1 MNNAQ
6 ILLQNNFVAVNS
18 AIVNPLNPKA
28 LSLEVGT
35 IVSNLAYYG
44 YVPSIE
50 LLEKFQSQPEKELAS
65 FWKSFEMEVKAIT
78 GADKKMDNFVV
89 YKNFPSEVLNKTES
103 EYWISQILMY
113 WGFSNEIFTQDE
125 QVRPKLSEKTSL
137 KVLSLAKESTLQEI
151 FNNLVV
157 SAARWTEN
165 QKEVVFHLFT
175 QVEDKSIDIDAAK
188 FKENIVEL
196 AKKAIETLPVE
207 QYAGMVKV
215 SNATDVLRLAAAMS
229 EGDVSLRMNVRFK
242 NFKRSER
249 RFLLSI
255 LESSKNLLDDVTARP
270 SVFKKL
276 LKALHPGDYSF
287 VKVSE
292 VYNKLYNKD
301 YTTFQSLVIKNTQE
315 KNVEALELL
324 KARPGELFRRFHHMY
339 AVYGARAVD
348 AFVEVVPVLTNLQL
362 LKMSKYLET
371 INDRKKLMFAP
382 KGNWNMVK
390 VEDNKK
396 VHVVEKYKV
405 ALLNAINDELRIRLA
420 VQIPEGVALDEKTK
434 EIKLQTN
441 DQELA
446 SYGRGTSFDIPEN
459 VKFIRSASY
468 WAIKSESYVWF
479 DNSWNFF
486 DENWKPVDTCCW
498 SSYTAANGG
507 AIFSGDPTN
516 TKDIEGR
523 ACQMIDLYLD
533 KLEEQGVRFAVWNI
547 LAYSRIPFQDADV
560 LATLQYGEKAEEGN
574 LYEPSRAQMVF
585 PLKGDNLSKY
595 VAYIDVKTRKLV
607 YVDANLYGH
616 EQSAERNGDILAEK
630 MPAYLEYL
638 DSLPSVYDL
647 FKNAPVGEI
656 PVVYSDKEVNID
668 SGKAFVFKKENAQNK
683 FDDYQYN
690 ALLSEKT
697 TEVKKDK
704 VKKM

>member
-6 ILLQNNFVAVNS
+6 ILLKNNFVAVNS
-18 AIVNPLNPKA
+18 AMVNPLNPQT
-28 LSLEVGT
+28 LSAEIGT

-44 YVPSIE
+44 YIPSLE
-50 LLEKFQSQPEKELAS
+50 LLEKFQSQTPQQLAS
-65 FWKSFEMEVKAIT
+65 FWKSFEKEIKVVT
-78 GADKKMDNFVV
+78 GADKEMDNFVV

-103 EYWISQILMY
+103 QYWIAQILMY
-113 WGFSNEIFTQDE
+113 WGLPNEVFTQE
-125 QVRPKLSEKTSL
+125 EKERPKLSEKASL
-137 KVLSLAKESTLQEI
+137 KVLNLAKENTLQEI
-151 FNNLVV
+151 FSNLVL
-157 SAARWTEN
+157 SAARWTDN
-165 QKEVVFHLFT
+165 QKEMVFHLFS
-175 QVEDKSIDIDAAK
+175 QVEDKAINIDTAK

-196 AKKAIETLPVE
+196 AKKAIDTLPVE
-207 QYAGMVKV
+207 QYAGLVQA

-229 EGDVSLRMNVRFK
+229 EGDISLRTNVKFK

-249 RFLLSI
+249 RFLLSM
-255 LESSKNLLDDVTARP
+255 LENSKNLLEDVSARP
-270 SVFKKL
+270 AVFKKL

-287 VKVSE
+287 AKVSE
-292 VYNKLYNKD
+292 VYNKLYNHE
-301 YTTFQSLVIKNTQE
+301 YTTFQSLVVKNTKE
-315 KNVEALELL
+315 KNVDALEML
-324 KARPGELFRRFHHMY
+324 KSRPGEFFRQFHHMY
-339 AVYGARAVD
+339 SVYGARAVD
-348 AFVEVVPVLTNLQL
+348 AFVDIVPALSNLQL
-362 LKMSKYLET
+362 IKMSRYLET

-382 KGNWNMVK
+382 KGNWSVVK
-390 VEDNKK
+390 VEDNNK
-396 VHVVEKYKV
+396 VHFVEKYKIAV
-405 ALLNAINDELRIRLA
+405 LNAINDELITRLA
-420 VQIPEGVALDEKTK
+420 VQVPEGVALDEKTK

-468 WAIKSESYVWF
+468 WAIKSQGYVWF

-486 DENWKPVDTCCW
+486 DENWKSQDTCCW

-507 AIFSGDPTN
+507 AVFSGDPTN

-533 KLEEQGVRFAVWNI
+533 KLQEQGIRYAVWNI
-547 LAYSRIPFQDADV
+547 LAYSRVPFEDADV
-560 LATLQYGEKAEEGN
+560 LATLQYGENPEEGK

-585 PLKGDNLSKY
+585 PLQGAYLSKY
-595 VAYIDVKTRKLV
+595 VAYIDVQKRKLV
-607 YVDANLYGH
+607 YVDANLYGNV
-616 EQSAERNGDILAEK
+616 QSAERNGPVLESV

-656 PVVYSDKEVNID
+656 PVVYSDKDFSIG

-683 FDDYQYN
+683 FDDYQFN
-690 ALLSEKT
+690 TLLSEKT
-697 TEVKKDK
+697 EVKKAK
-704 VKKM
+704 KKM

>member
-18 AIVNPLNPKA
+18 AMVNPLNPKT
-28 LSLEVGT
+28 LSVDVGT
-35 IVSNLAYYG
+35 IISNLAYYG
-44 YVPSIE
+44 YIPSVE
-50 LLEKFQSQPEKELAS
+50 LLEKFQSQNEKELAS
-65 FWKSFEMEVKAIT
+65 FWKSFEKEVKSIT
-78 GADKKMDNFVV
+78 GDDKKMDNFVV
-89 YKNFPSEVLNKTES
+89 YKNFPSELLNKTES

-113 WGFSNEIFTQDE
+113 WGFSNDIFTQE
-125 QVRPKLSEKTSL
+125 EKERPKLSDKKNL
-137 KVLSLAKESTLQEI
+137 KVLSLAKDDTLQNI
-151 FNNLVV
+151 FNNLIV
-157 SAARWTEN
+157 SSSRWTDV
-165 QKEVVFHLFT
+165 QKEVVFHLFN
-175 QVEDKSIDIDAAK
+175 QVEDKSIDIDTAK

-196 AKKAIETLPVE
+196 AKKAIDTLPVE
-207 QYAGMVKV
+207 QYVNMVKA

-229 EGDVSLRMNVRFK
+229 EGDVSLRTNVKFK

-249 RFLLSI
+249 RFLLSM
-255 LESSKNLLDDVTARP
+255 LESSKNLMDDVSARP

-292 VYNKLYNKD
+292 VYNKLYNNE
-301 YTTFQSLVIKNTQE
+301 YTTFQSIVVKNTKE

-324 KARPGELFRRFHHMY
+324 KSRPGELFRSFHHMY
-339 AVYGARAVD
+339 SVYGARAVD
-348 AFVEVVPVLTNLQL
+348 AFVDIIPALSNLQL

-382 KGNWNMVK
+382 KGNWNVVK
-390 VEDNKK
+390 VEDNNK
-396 VHVVEKYKV
+396 VHFVEKYKV
-405 ALLNAINDELRIRLA
+405 AVLNAINDELISRLA
-420 VQIPEGVALDEKTK
+420 IKIPEGVALDSKTK

-468 WAIKSESYVWF
+468 WAIKSSSYVWF

-486 DENWKPVDTCCW
+486 DENWNATDTCCW

-507 AIFSGDPTN
+507 AVFSGDPTN

-533 KLEEQGVRFAVWNI
+533 KLETAGIRYAVWNI
-547 LAYSRIPFQDADV
+547 LAYSKVPFQDADV
-560 LATLQYGEKAEEGN
+560 LATLQYGENPESGK

-585 PLKGDNLSKY
+585 PLQGEYLSKY
-595 VAYIDVKTRKLV
+595 VAYIDVKKRKLV
-607 YVDANLYGH
+607 YVDANLYGNV
-616 EQSAERNGDILAEK
+616 QSAEINGTILTEK

-656 PVVYSDKEVNID
+656 PVVYSDKEVDIQ
-668 SGKAFVFKKENAQNK
+668 SGKAFVFKKENSQNN
-683 FDDYQYN
+683 FNDYHFN
-690 ALLSEKT
+690 DLLSEKSI
-697 TEVKKDK
+697 EKK
-704 VKKM
+704 VKKKI

>member
-18 AIVNPLNPKA
+18 AMLNPLNPKT
-28 LSLEVGT
+28 LSVEVGT

-44 YVPSIE
+44 YVPSME
-50 LLEKFQSQPEKELAS
+50 LLEKFASQSPSELTSFWNAFEKE
-65 FWKSFEMEVKAIT
+65 VKIIT
-78 GADKKMDNFVV
+78 GADKEMDNFVV
-89 YKNFPSEVLNKTES
+89 YKNFPSEVLDKTQS

-113 WGFSNEIFTQDE
+113 WGLPNSIFTAE
-125 QVRPKLSEKTSL
+125 EKERPKLSEKTSL
-137 KVLSLAKESTLQEI
+137 KVLSLAKEHTLQEI

-157 SAARWTEN
+157 SSARWTDN

-175 QVEDKSIDIDAAK
+175 QVEDKAIDIDNAK
-188 FKENIVEL
+188 FKENVVEL
-196 AKKAIETLPVE
+196 AKVAIETLPVE
-207 QYAGMVKV
+207 QYATMVKA

-229 EGDVSLRMNVRFK
+229 EGDISLRNNVRFK

-249 RFLLSI
+249 RFLLST
-255 LESSKNLLDDVTARP
+255 LDSSKNLMDDVAARP
-270 SVFKKL
+270 SVFKKF

-287 VKVSE
+287 ARVSE
-292 VYNKLYNKD
+292 VYNKLYKNE
-301 YTTFQSLVIKNTQE
+301 YTTFQSTVVKNTKE

-324 KARPGELFRRFHHMY
+324 KTRPGELFRSFHHMY

-348 AFVEVVPVLTNLQL
+348 AFVDIIPQLSNLQL
-362 LKMSKYLET
+362 LKMSKYVET
-371 INDRKKLMFAP
+371 INERKKLMFAP
-382 KGNWNMVK
+382 KGNWNSVK

-396 VHVVEKYKV
+396 VHFAEKYKV
-405 ALLNAINDELRIRLA
+405 AVLNAINDELRVRLA

-434 EIKLQTN
+434 EVKLQTN

-446 SYGRGTSFDIPEN
+446 SYGRGTSFDIPED

-468 WAIKSESYVWF
+468 WAIKSESHVWF

-486 DENWKPVDTCCW
+486 DENWKSKDTCCW
-498 SSYTAANGG
+498 SSYTAAHGG

-516 TKDIEGR
+516 AKDIEGR

-533 KLEEQGVRFAVWNI
+533 KLEEAGIRYAVWNI
-547 LAYSRIPFQDADV
+547 LAYSSIPFQDADV
-560 LATLQYGEKAEEGN
+560 LATLQYGEKPEEGK

-585 PLKGDNLSKY
+585 PLQGEYLSKY
-595 VAYIDVKTRKLV
+595 VAYIDVQKKKLV
-607 YVDANLYGH
+607 YVDANFYGH
-616 EQSAERNGDILAEK
+616 TQSAEYNGDILAEK

-638 DSLPSVYDL
+638 ESLPSVYDL

-656 PVVYSDKEVNID
+656 PVVYSDKEV
-668 SGKAFVFKKENAQNK
+668 SVVSSKAFVFKKENAGNK

-697 TEVKKDK
+697 IDTKKAK
-704 VKKM
+704 KKM

>member
-18 AIVNPLNPKA
+18 AMLNPLNPKT
-28 LSLEVGT
+28 LSMEVAT

-50 LLEKFQSQPEKELAS
+50 LLEKFQSQSKNELAS
-65 FWKSFEMEVKAIT
+65 FWNSFEKEVKAIT
-78 GADKKMDNFVV
+78 GADKEMDNFVV

-103 EYWISQILMY
+103 EYWIAQILMY
-113 WGFSNEIFTQDE
+113 WGLPNEILTEDE
-125 QVRPKLSEKTSL
+125 KERPKLSEKTAL
-137 KVLSLAKESTLQEI
+137 KVLSLVKENTLQEI

-157 SAARWTEN
+157 NPARWTDN
-165 QKEVVFHLFT
+165 QKEIIFHLFT
-175 QVEDKSIDIDAAK
+175 QVEDKSIDIDSAK
-188 FKENIVEL
+188 FKENVVEL

-207 QYAGMVKV
+207 QYSGMVKV

-229 EGDVSLRMNVRFK
+229 EGDISLRTNVRFK

-249 RFLLSI
+249 RFLLSM
-255 LESSKNLLDDVTARP
+255 LDSSKNLMDDVAARP
-270 SVFKKL
+270 AVFKKL

-287 VKVSE
+287 AKVSE
-292 VYNKLYNKD
+292 AYNKLYNSE
-301 YTTFQSLVIKNTQE
+301 YTTFQSIVVKNTQD

-324 KARPGELFRRFHHMY
+324 KSRPGEFFRSFHHMY
-339 AVYGARAVD
+339 SIYGARAVD
-348 AFVEVVPVLTNLQL
+348 AFVDIIPALSNLQL

-382 KGNWNMVK
+382 KGNWNLVQ
-390 VEDNKK
+390 VQDNNK
-396 VHVVEKYKV
+396 VHFVEKYKIAV
-405 ALLNAINDELRIRLA
+405 LNAINDELITRLA
-420 VQIPEGVALDEKTK
+420 MQIPEGVALDEKTK
-434 EIKLQTN
+434 DIKLQTN

-468 WAIKSESYVWF
+468 WAIKSAGYVWF

-486 DENWKPVDTCCW
+486 DENWKPTDTCCW

-533 KLEEQGVRFAVWNI
+533 KLEEAGVRYAVWNI

-560 LATLQYGEKAEEGN
+560 LATLQYGENPEEGN

-585 PLKGDNLSKY
+585 PLQGEYLSKY
-595 VAYIDVKTRKLV
+595 VAYIDVQKRKLV
-607 YVDANLYGH
+607 YVDANLYGNV
-616 EQSAERNGDILAEK
+616 QSAERNGDILAEK

-638 DSLPSVYDL
+638 ESLPSVYDL

-656 PVVYSDKEVNID
+656 PVVYSDKDINID

-690 ALLSEKT
+690 SLLSEKT
-697 TEVKKDK
+697 IDTKKAK
-704 VKKM
+704 KKM